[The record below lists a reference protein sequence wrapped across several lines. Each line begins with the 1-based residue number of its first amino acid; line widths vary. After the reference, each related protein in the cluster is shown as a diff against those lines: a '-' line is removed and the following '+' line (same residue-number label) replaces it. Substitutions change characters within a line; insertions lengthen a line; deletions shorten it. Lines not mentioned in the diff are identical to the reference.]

1 MKAIEIGF
9 VFSCRK
15 IEEKRG
21 VTVSDS
27 GTPEVKVSSAS
38 TNGLHSEPLPKSV
51 AQNSSTKSRASWDED
66 WGPTVKKT
74 ANASQPLETNIQ
86 PEESLSISQ
95 QATAN
100 AIPLQSVA
108 AAPTHQMPTTCTP
121 VDIEWPPSNSYS
133 EFGAQLN
140 VNEKQ
145 NSMDVSNSAFDD
157 LDPFANWPPKPSNS
171 ASSLGSTTVPTQSH
185 GISGSGMSSI
195 GFSSIST
202 SVGQSNLHKGSLI
215 SNVNNPRGLPMNS
228 QTFGQVNRASA
239 SVIGNSVSAL
249 ETSHPNSNSHA
260 FKSTD
265 IGSIFAPV
273 HNGQPTPRIAPPPT
287 TAIGRGR
294 GRNQGNARVQLKV
307 RSADEIVVLS
317 AVRLEEMKVEDL
329 CSLIL
334 HLRQRHG
341 ISTKGF
347 VLASSHV
354 LSSVPNLSISAL
366 HSLLGSSD
374 LNIKS
379 LDCGNTRVEACRYTL
394 SIKTTAAPRPH
405 LERFSHVLVPVK
417 TMEEAVPWAPSPP
430 LS

>member
-1 MKAIEIGF
+1 MDKNDFELSTLPALIPVLSSASGETLLLLVKHADLIIHKVILLVKQAMVPRVHGL
-9 VFSCRK
+9 SLK
-15 IEEKRG
+15 T
-21 VTVSDS
+21 TVAAVSR
-27 GTPEVKVSSAS
+27 VKVSSAS

-171 ASSLGSTTVPTQSH
+171 ASSLGSATVPTQSH
-185 GISGSGMSSI
+185 GISGSGMSSK

-294 GRNQGNARVQLKV
+294 GRNQGNARVSKAS
-307 RSADEIVVLS
+307 RSG
-317 AVRLEEMKVEDL
+317 
-329 CSLIL
+329 
-334 HLRQRHG
+334 HG
-341 ISTKGF
+341 Q
-347 VLASSHV
+347 
-354 LSSVPNLSISAL
+354 
-366 HSLLGSSD
+366 GSS
-374 LNIKS
+374 
-379 LDCGNTRVEACRYTL
+379 EQ
-394 SIKTTAAPRPH
+394 
-405 LERFSHVLVPVK
+405 
-417 TMEEAVPWAPSPP
+417 PP
-430 LS
+430 LLDLL